1 MGNGGKGMN
10 LKFGDRIKITGFNC
24 GYCAEQKLCHM
35 GILCGKE
42 ATIEAMQPSHGPV
55 TLTVGRT
62 TVSIGRGLFS
72 KIEYVIIKG
81 DEKE

>member
-1 MGNGGKGMN
+1 MVGRDMN
-10 LKFGDRIKITGFNC
+10 LKEGDKIKIIGFNC
-24 GYCAEQKLCHM
+24 GSCAEQRLCHM

-42 ATIEAMQPSHGPV
+42 ATIEAIQPSHGPV

-72 KIEYVIIKG
+72 KIEYVKIEG
-81 DEKE
+81 DDK